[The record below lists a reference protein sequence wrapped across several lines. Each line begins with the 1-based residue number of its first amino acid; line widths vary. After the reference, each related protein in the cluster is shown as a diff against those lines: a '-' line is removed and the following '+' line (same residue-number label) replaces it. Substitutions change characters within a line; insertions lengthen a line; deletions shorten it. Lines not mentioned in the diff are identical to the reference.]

1 MHLIERYATAC
12 GVKIGKPYIYET
24 FFPLPIEK
32 YITFQPFS
40 KYSSKNYDYWQE
52 VINYINPYL
61 SKENIKIVQIGKN
74 EDIRFNDTVHICGLT
89 TISQSASVIRNGL
102 LHLGADS
109 FASHIAS
116 GMGKKI
122 VAIYSN
128 NNINNVKPYWT
139 KDEDM
144 ILFSANQK
152 NRKPSYS
159 AEEQIKIINNIKPEE
174 IAKAVLK
181 MLNINYN
188 NIPETVYFGPDYGQ
202 ISYEVI
208 PDKDLN
214 INNILIENPIVRM
227 DYIFNEEFLEEI
239 LKTKNTIIFTNKP
252 IKKSIIE
259 KYKSKIRQLIYI
271 IDEDNNPDF
280 VKLLKNN
287 SVNYILLSF
296 LEENILNKF
305 KINYLDYNLIISK
318 KHKTKEDT
326 NIQYSDNLYYK
337 SSRVILSSKGQ
348 HISRFDWIHN
358 NKNKVVDHPD
368 FWKEV
373 DNFYIFRLTS

>member
-1 MHLIERYATAC
+1 MHLIERYATSC

-24 FFPLPIEK
+24 FFPLPVEK

-52 VINYINPYL
+52 VINYITPHLN
-61 SKENIKIVQIGKN
+61 KENIKIVQIGKN
-74 EDIRFNDTVHICGLT
+74 EDFRFKDTVHLCGLT

-109 FASHIAS
+109 FASHVAS
-116 GMGKKI
+116 GMNKKI
-122 VAIYSN
+122 VTIYSN

-144 ILFSANQK
+144 VLFTANDE

-159 AEEQIKIINNIKPEE
+159 AEEQSKVINNIKPED

-188 NIPETVYFGPDYGQ
+188 NLPETVHFGSDYIQ
-202 ISYEVI
+202 TSYEVI

-214 INNILIENPIVRM
+214 ASTILIENPIIRM
-227 DYIFNEEFLEEI
+227 DYIFNENFLEEM
-239 LKTKNTIIFTNKP
+239 LKIKNAIIFTNKP

-259 KYKSKIRQLIYI
+259 KYKSKIKQLIYVI
-271 IDEDNNPDF
+271 EEDNDPNF

-287 SVNYILLSF
+287 SINYLLLSF
-296 LEENILNKF
+296 LEEDILNKF

-318 KHKTKEDT
+318 KHKTKKDFKIIEV
-326 NIQYSDNLYYK
+326 NNLFYK
-337 SSRVILSSKGQ
+337 SSRILISSKGRS
-348 HISRFDWIHN
+348 ISKYDWLN
-358 NKNKVVDHPD
+358 NSGDKVVDDPD
-368 FWKEV
+368 FWKEA
-373 DNFYIFRLTS
+373 DNFYIFKLT